1 VKDLKTAGD
10 YVEVEY
16 LPPGGGEPQ
25 RLVVTVKE
33 LDELAP
39 DMAAKLAAARTLRGR
54 PRSA

>member
-1 VKDLKTAGD
+1 VKDLKSAGD

-16 LPPGGGEPQ
+16 LPPGDAEAQ
-25 RLVVTVKE
+25 RIVVTVQE
-33 LDELAP
+33 LNELAP